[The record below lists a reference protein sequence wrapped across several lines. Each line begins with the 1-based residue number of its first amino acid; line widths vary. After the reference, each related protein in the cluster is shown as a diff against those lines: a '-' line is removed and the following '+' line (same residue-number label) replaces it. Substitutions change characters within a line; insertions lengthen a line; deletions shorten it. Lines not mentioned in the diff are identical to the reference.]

1 MIGSAI
7 LDMDGTLLVK
17 RSIDFFCES
26 FGLEDELKK
35 IDKLSKDL
43 PAYKITEKIAE
54 LLAGKSKQ
62 DLLDIFKTMPLSPG
76 SEDFIDFLRKKN
88 FYISIATD
96 SYQFLADYLAKKLKI
111 DQAYGNILQFNKNI
125 ITGRV
130 LTPLRCLKIPECK
143 EFSVCKLWFLREL
156 KSKIGGI
163 NVCIG
168 DGDSDFCAFTE
179 ADISIAY
186 RPRSDKLRKIANFE
200 IFDFYDAIRIID
212 MELGK
217 RNLSIKH

>member
-7 LDMDGTLLVK
+7 LDMDGTILAK

-26 FGLEDELKK
+26 FGLEDELKR
-35 IDKLSKDL
+35 IDKLSIEL

-54 LLAGKSKQ
+54 LLAGKRKQ
-62 DLLDIFKTMPLSPG
+62 DLLNIFKTMPLSPG
-76 SEDFIDFLRKKN
+76 VEDFIDFLRKKN

-111 DQAYGNILQFNKNI
+111 DSTYGNILQFKNNI
-125 ITGRV
+125 ITGKV
-130 LTPLRCLKIPECK
+130 LTQPRCLKISGCK

-163 NVCIG
+163 NVSIG
-168 DGDSDFCAFTE
+168 DGDSDICAFTE

-186 RPRSDKLRKIANFE
+186 RPRSDKLRRIAHFEVFNFYE
-200 IFDFYDAIRIID
+200 VIRVID
-212 MELGK
+212 KELRN
-217 RNLSIKH
+217 RNLI